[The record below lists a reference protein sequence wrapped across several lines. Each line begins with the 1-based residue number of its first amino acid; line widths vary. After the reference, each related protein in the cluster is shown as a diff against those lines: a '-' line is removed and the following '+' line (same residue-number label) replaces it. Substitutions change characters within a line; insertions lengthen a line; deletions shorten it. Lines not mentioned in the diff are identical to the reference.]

1 MRIGK
6 MLSHNPETPQ
16 NGDLFSLR
24 QEVGGGAQACL
35 APAAAEILG
44 PSALE
49 KGGRE
54 ELMSWE
60 SASWA
65 H

>member
-1 MRIGK
+1 MVICSPSARK
-6 MLSHNPETPQ
+6 W
-16 NGDLFSLR
+16 
-24 QEVGGGAQACL
+24 GGAQACL